1 MLCTL
6 RQYSDVEGALP
17 LDAVLV
23 RSSVHNLCSPH
34 TETRAWSVRHLK
46 PGDICAVVSLR

>member
-6 RQYSDVEGALP
+6 RQYSDVEGALL